1 MSRKL
6 LVDLLLGV
14 ALLFSAVAAL
24 VICGLWLGA
33 IQPGSRGRLLA
44 VPPLHDAQPRITV
57 IHFTAPWCGP
67 CREQRPRYDRIQK
80 QHQHGCNFQEADA
93 DSDKAVFQANHV
105 SRIPAYIVFDGSRE
119 AFRTTSVDELGQWL
133 NESEAL
139 DEPRSHYE
147 KDHHLRAGEQPING
161 I

>member
-6 LVDLLLGV
+6 LVDLTLGV
-14 ALLFSAVAAL
+14 ALLFSAVSAL
-24 VICGLWLGA
+24 VLCGLWLGA
-33 IQPGSRGRLLA
+33 VPLRTPGHLQA

-67 CREQRPRYDRIQK
+67 CREQRPRYERIQK
-80 QHQHGCNFQEADA
+80 QHRRGCSFEEADA

-133 NESEAL
+133 T
-139 DEPRSHYE
+139 DYE
-147 KDHHLRAGEQPING
+147 TEN
-161 I
+161 